1 MDNLIACFRLVAELN
16 PKRCIINSKAYI
28 ETFLKEMCE
37 IICINILDCILQF
50 VIILLLVFITEVV
63 VVVLGYIY
71 RAKVITSQF
80 QKCFVVNCD
89 QNTEV

>member
-1 MDNLIACFRLVAELN
+1 MRLLE
-16 PKRCIINSKAYI
+16 K
-28 ETFLKEMCE
+28 MCE